1 MAAIAGL
8 TPLVGSSSLATSSR
22 ASCCSALG
30 EPSSSLAAFPARPRS
45 SLTLQRRATVVVCS
59 NSSAGGDSSVSVET
73 EPAGASGSGSSGNWV
88 PVIPLSALPRGER
101 RLVRQDGETVL
112 LLWYKNDVYA
122 IENQSPAEG
131 AYSEGLINARLTPV
145 RPFFP

>member
-1 MAAIAGL
+1 
-8 TPLVGSSSLATSSR
+8 
-22 ASCCSALG
+22 
-30 EPSSSLAAFPARPRS
+30 
-45 SLTLQRRATVVVCS
+45 VVCS
-59 NSSAGGDSSVSVET
+59 SSSSSNSSGDVSVST
-73 EPAGASGSGSSGNWV
+73 EAGTSQQASGNWV

-145 RPFFP
+145 SLWACIVNSGNAFYGLNAAQVTPTSEMCTYGTFELSLDVK

>member
-8 TPLVGSSSLATSSR
+8 TPLVGSSLATSR

-45 SLTLQRRATVVVCS
+45 STLTTLQRRATIVVCS